1 MADYLADYGV
11 KDQKREKRN
20 KLIVRT
26 VIGLVIVGG
35 LFWYFAKTF
44 REERLVKHFISLLE
58 SKDYKGAY
66 ALWGCTDQAP
76 CRDYPFER
84 FMEDWGPKSPYA
96 NAGDISTTL
105 AESCGNSVWIT
116 IKTPKSE
123 ELGVAVD
130 PDTKFL
136 SFTPAARC
144 PGKLRISEFPGRLW
158 RYMRSKP

>member
-26 VIGLVIVGG
+26 VIGLVVVGG

-44 REERLVKHFISLLE
+44 REERLVKHFISLLD

-66 ALWGCTDQAP
+66 AMWGCTDQSP
-76 CRDYPFER
+76 CRDYPFDR

-123 ELGVAVD
+123 ELGIAVD
-130 PDTKFL
+130 PDT
-136 SFTPAARC
+136 R
-144 PGKLRISEFPGRLW
+144 
-158 RYMRSKP
+158 